1 MAYDKKLSLVL
12 LIFAMICSVSLRSV
26 EAHPCYC
33 NCFKLCMSLDPR
45 DVSPPICSNLCS
57 SYCIRKGF
65 PGKPDHGDKYCGI
78 KVHSG
83 HKEDRPSG
91 RESLFNRHQKKK
103 ININNVA

>member
-1 MAYDKKLSLVL
+1 
-12 LIFAMICSVSLRSV
+12 
-26 EAHPCYC
+26 
-33 NCFKLCMSLDPR
+33 MSLDPR
-45 DVSPPICSNLCS
+45 EVSPPICSNLCS

-83 HKEDRPSG
+83 HKEDHHPSG